1 MKTLVALVGTK
12 YRGPEAVKLLA
23 SLPQGE
29 ALTLKRDP
37 ANQYDR
43 NCVEVW
49 ARGVLIGFVPKTQ
62 NRDLAMAMDAVM
74 RERPDATGFTAKLA
88 QRVPE
93 ALPDQK
99 AIAVAIRGKLAID
112 GGKQPLV
119 EIDE

>member
-23 SLPQGE
+23 SLPNGE

-37 ANQYDR
+37 NNQYDR

-62 NRDLAMAMDAVM
+62 NRDLAMAMDAVL
-74 RERPDATGFTAKLA
+74 RERPDATGFTAKLRPA
-88 QRVPE
+88 
-93 ALPDQK
+93 
-99 AIAVAIRGKLAID
+99 KLEAID

>member
-1 MKTLVALVGTK
+1 MAFHKGGLRRGALPMKTLVALVGTK

-88 QRVPE
+88 
-93 ALPDQK
+93 
-99 AIAVAIRGKLAID
+99 ID